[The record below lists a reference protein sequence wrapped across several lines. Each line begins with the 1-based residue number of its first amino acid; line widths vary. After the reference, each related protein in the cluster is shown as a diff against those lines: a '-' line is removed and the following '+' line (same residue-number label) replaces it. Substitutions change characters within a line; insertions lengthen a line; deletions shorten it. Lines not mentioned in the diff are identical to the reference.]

1 MRYKKEIKT
10 GQNTMSSVIRPQY
23 CTFNTSIAVQHI
35 QMCVQVNHVKQAT
48 MRLAYCAGFFF
59 LTKIQIGTMN
69 LPFI

>member
-23 CTFNTSIAVQHI
+23 YTFNTSIAVQHI

-48 MRLAYCAGFFF
+48 
-59 LTKIQIGTMN
+59 
-69 LPFI
+69 